1 MMKKNLGLIVNPIAG
16 MGGKVGL
23 KGSDGKEIL
32 QKAISLGAVP
42 QSPARAILA
51 LEKLKPIRDRI
62 QIITYPGQMGE
73 NEAKSL
79 GFHTQVIGSIVEGQT
94 TPEDTENAAKEM
106 LKRKVDL
113 ILFAGGDGTA
123 RNLYN
128 AVGDQIPVLG
138 IPAGVKIHSGVY
150 ANTPANAGNLAA
162 KFLSEDRKI
171 RLKEA
176 EVMDIDEEA
185 FRQDRVSA
193 RLYGYMKIPFERN
206 LVQSAKAGSA
216 PGEAAS
222 VESIASHVVQNMEKD
237 CLYIIGPGTT
247 TRGIMEML
255 GLPNTLLG
263 VDVVC
268 NKQLVASDAN
278 EEMLLKIVDGRKAKI
293 VVTIIGGQ
301 GYIFGRGNQQISH
314 KVLRSVGI
322 ENILVI
328 STESKLLGLKGS
340 PLLVDTGDLEMD
352 KKLAGYKKVITGLNK
367 YIAYKVAY

>member
-1 MMKKNLGLIVNPIAG
+1 
-16 MGGKVGL
+16 
-23 KGSDGKEIL
+23 
-32 QKAISLGAVP
+32 
-42 QSPARAILA
+42 
-51 LEKLKPIRDRI
+51 
-62 QIITYPGQMGE
+62 
-73 NEAKSL
+73 
-79 GFHTQVIGSIVEGQT
+79 
-94 TPEDTENAAKEM
+94 
-106 LKRKVDL
+106 
-113 ILFAGGDGTA
+113 
-123 RNLYN
+123 
-128 AVGDQIPVLG
+128 
-138 IPAGVKIHSGVY
+138 
-150 ANTPANAGNLAA
+150 
-162 KFLSEDRKI
+162 
-171 RLKEA
+171 
-176 EVMDIDEEA
+176 
-185 FRQDRVSA
+185 
-193 RLYGYMKIPFERN
+193 MKIPFERN